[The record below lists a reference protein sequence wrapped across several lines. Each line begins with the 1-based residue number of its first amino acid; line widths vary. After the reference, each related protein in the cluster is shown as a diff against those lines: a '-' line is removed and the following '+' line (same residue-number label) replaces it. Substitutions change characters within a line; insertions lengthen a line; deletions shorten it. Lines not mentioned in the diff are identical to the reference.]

1 MTTDPFDEDSY
12 DIFSI
17 EIDPSATIRDMK
29 KKIQESHDWHPSEQS
44 LYHWICPLDDTKVVY
59 ECLEDCDTITATING
74 QDTNESAILANSS
87 NEKIFLITGT
97 KEKFKIIPS
106 LVNSKRRIPKS
117 FFARSVK
124 FGVCRKK
131 ETGTDG
137 KGIFCCNIYNATDG
151 TEVEIENQSV
161 YQIHNYKRE
170 LLNVRE
176 EKTFSERDI
185 IKGFLSKKMKDVLEV
200 ITAVT
205 GVAGVV
211 TEVVGVV

>member
-1 MTTDPFDEDSY
+1 MTSDPFDEDSK
-12 DIFSI
+12 DIFSM
-17 EIDPSATIRDMK
+17 EIDPSATIRDIK
-29 KKIQESHDWHPSEQS
+29 KKIQESHDWHPSEQT
-44 LYHWICPLDDTKVVY
+44 LYHWICPLDDTKVVD
-59 ECLEDCDTITATING
+59 ECLEDRDTITATIKG
-74 QDTNESAILANSS
+74 QGTNESAILANSS
-87 NEKIFLITGT
+87 NEKIFIITGT
-97 KEKFKIIPS
+97 KEKFKIIPL
-106 LVNSKRRIPKS
+106 LVNSKRVIPKS

-137 KGIFCCNIYNATDG
+137 KGIFCCEIYDANDG
-151 TEVEIENQSV
+151 SEVEIENQRV
-161 YQIHNYKRE
+161 FQIHNNKRE
-170 LLNVRE
+170 LLNMRE

-185 IKGFLSKKMKDVLEV
+185 IKGFLSKKMKDVLEI